1 MRATFPPYNLGLREG
16 NGSRMSMDEEQ
27 IAVRDRTWPITHC
40 NVAFCVKVHATRDCI
55 FLTNRLA
62 IRNLSIVSNL
72 STIRFESVEYLLRL
86 FAPISMIFL
95 RVKERFDKR
104 NSDALDVT
112 CQFHGPRSYER
123 SLTFNVQKSYDVDV
137 EL

>member
-1 MRATFPPYNLGLREG
+1 MRATFPPYNLGLCEG

-27 IAVRDRTWPITHC
+27 IAIRDRTWPITYC
-40 NVAFCVKVHATRDCI
+40 NVAFCVKVHAARDCI

-72 STIRFESVEYLLRL
+72 STIRFESVEYPLCL
-86 FAPISMIFL
+86 FALISMTFL
-95 RVKERFDKR
+95 RVKERF
-104 NSDALDVT
+104 DALDVT

-123 SLTFNVQKSYDVDV
+123 SLTSNVQKSYDVDV
-137 EL
+137 ES